1 VLCGVLCDV
10 CCVLCAVRRALC
22 GGVHCVCSSRV
33 PIRVFLSFF
42 LSSPGTAVCITNIGY
57 MYPSSFLLLPQVL
70 PTHVT
75 YNSLLNAYAKKRDVA
90 GARRV
95 ARQMSDAGIEWDV
108 VTYVGRKEFSLLIFL
123 KNSLCPVAPF

>member
-1 VLCGVLCDV
+1 M
-10 CCVLCAVRRALC
+10 RRCALC
-22 GGVHCVCSSRV
+22 VVLTR
-33 PIRVFLSFF
+33 PKRVFLSFF

-57 MYPSSFLLLPQVL
+57 MSHFPFLLLPQVL

-123 KNSLCPVAPF
+123 KNSLCLVAPF